1 MLTFFASVVIMVS
14 VVGSL
19 VTWAK
24 HEQRRRSA
32 LNEGLE
38 AEFEGSRRS

>member
-1 MLTFFASVVIMVS
+1 MLTLLASVAIMLV

-24 HEQRRRSA
+24 HEQRRRAASDPA
-32 LNEGLE
+32 S
-38 AEFEGSRRS
+38 FEGIEEV